1 MVILCGFFGTQ
12 LATQNIAPTFVY
24 VAFWLGFVPV
34 SVLFGDVFAAFNPWR
49 AVGRA
54 VGWSLRR
61 VSTDTEPLAYPARL
75 GYYPAALGLLAFAAL
90 ELISARGDRP
100 STIATAAVVYSLAT
114 WIAMA
119 LYGVDTWARRGEAF
133 GVYFNLFSK
142 LSVVEVRGRQVGLRR
157 PLSGLA
163 RMAPEPGIVAIVMVM
178 IGTVTFDGLSAGP
191 TWLSATREPIGWLI
205 DAGLKPRY
213 SVELVYAL
221 GMTAIVLAITGLYRL
236 AIAGVRTVDGSR
248 SGRELARQFA
258 PSLVPI
264 ALAYAAAHYV
274 SLLLFQGQMILPLLS
289 DPAGQGWDLLG
300 LAAGDI
306 DYSFIGPE
314 TFWYIQAAFVIG
326 GHVAALALA
335 HDRALVLYRNR
346 KQAARSQ
353 YWMLG
358 VMVTF
363 TVLALWLLSE
373 AAEG

>member
-1 MVILCGFFGTQ
+1 VRHGETGIR
-12 LATQNIAPTFVY
+12 APLTGLQA
-24 VAFWLGFVPV
+24 VA
-34 SVLFGDVFAAFNPWR
+34 
-49 AVGRA
+49 
-54 VGWSLRR
+54 
-61 VSTDTEPLAYPARL
+61 
-75 GYYPAALGLLAFAAL
+75 PAAGLV
-90 ELISARGDRP
+90 
-100 STIATAAVVYSLAT
+100 AVVCA
-114 WIAMA
+114 
-119 LYGVDTWARRGEAF
+119 
-133 GVYFNLFSK
+133 
-142 LSVVEVRGRQVGLRR
+142 
-157 PLSGLA
+157 
-163 RMAPEPGIVAIVMVM
+163 M
-178 IGTVTFDGLSAGP
+178 IGTVTFDGASEGSLWRQTGGRLERDLAGSG
-191 TWLSATREPIGWLI
+191 LGGDL
-205 DAGLKPRY
+205 AGLVVGVAGIIVAIALVAGAYRAAVAAAARLDRGRRY
-213 SVELVYAL
+213 DGA
-221 GMTAIVLAITGLYRL
+221 RL
-236 AIAGVRTVDGSR
+236 AA
-248 SGRELARQFA
+248 LLA

-264 ALAYAAAHYV
+264 ALAYAGAHYV

-314 TFWYIQAAFVIG
+314 TFWYIQAALVIL

>member
-1 MVILCGFFGTQ
+1 MKRALGAALIALLTVPATADAHGLVGKADLPIPMWLFIWAAAAVLVISFAALGSCGRARNSSRTASARSRMGSRACSPAGCWRSCAGRSASRLLVMVILCGFFGTQ

-142 LSVVEVRGRQVGLRR
+142 C
-157 PLSGLA
+157 P
-163 RMAPEPGIVAIVMVM
+163 
-178 IGTVTFDGLSAGP
+178 
-191 TWLSATREPIGWLI
+191 W
-205 DAGLKPRY
+205 
-213 SVELVYAL
+213 
-221 GMTAIVLAITGLYRL
+221 
-236 AIAGVRTVDGSR
+236 SR
-248 SGRELARQFA
+248 SGAARW
-258 PSLVPI
+258 
-264 ALAYAAAHYV
+264 
-274 SLLLFQGQMILPLLS
+274 GC
-289 DPAGQGWDLLG
+289 
-300 LAAGDI
+300 
-306 DYSFIGPE
+306 
-314 TFWYIQAAFVIG
+314 
-326 GHVAALALA
+326 
-335 HDRALVLYRNR
+335 
-346 KQAARSQ
+346 AARSPA
-353 YWMLG
+353 WPG
-358 VMVTF
+358 
-363 TVLALWLLSE
+363 
-373 AAEG
+373 